1 MATYVVMEPPGSP
14 AATATDGAVFVR
26 DGFHVLAFVVPVFW
40 LLWHWL
46 WIEAALAFAVI
57 AVVAGLSELAGHG
70 GAGAALSA
78 LISLGLGFEASSL
91 RIAAMRRRGWTE
103 AGTVEAQDLQEAE
116 TRYVFGAEQSIGETA
131 PESAAPVAV
140 RSFAPAR
147 TTAGPALGLMA
158 YPDRR

>member
-1 MATYVVMEPPGSP
+1 MSTYVVMEPPGSR
-14 AATATDGAVFVR
+14 AATPTEGAVFVR
-26 DGFHVLAFVVPVFW
+26 DGFHVLAFVIPVFW

-46 WIEAALAFAVI
+46 WIEAALAFAAI

-78 LISLGLGFEASSL
+78 LISLGFGFEASSL

-116 TRYVFGAEQSIGETA
+116 TRYVFGADEPDGEAA
-131 PESAAPVAV
+131 PEPAAPVAA
-140 RSFAPAR
+140 RPFGAARPA
-147 TTAGPALGLMA
+147 AGPALGLMA

>member
-1 MATYVVMEPPGSP
+1 MATYVVMEPPGSR
-14 AATATDGAVFVR
+14 AATPTDGAVFVR

-46 WIEAALAFAVI
+46 WIEAALAFAAI

-78 LISLGLGFEASSL
+78 LISLGFGFEASSL

-116 TRYVFGAEQSIGETA
+116 TRYAFGAEEPVAGTPHEQTA
-131 PESAAPVAV
+131 PVSARP
-140 RSFAPAR
+140 FAPAR
-147 TTAGPALGLMA
+147 PAPGPALGLMA
-158 YPDRR
+158 YPDHR